1 MRYIQRFDSAST
13 EQAAID
19 AGQLGKPYIAFIE
32 DGQYIDWNTKTPAT
46 SGLPSNTFL
55 FNYNAKEYVASANTL
70 PRTSGQTLP
79 EDIRIRAYQLT
90 VYEDSFKVNSDAKS
104 LVLYNSYLNNPLN
117 RNSADTTFTFIY
129 KTKDFMGD
137 TSGRNLV
144 CDRYVDAAQHGVN
157 EDGIYDAYNWMVRKN
172 QFHVQTDIL
181 RFEPINNPQIIAI
194 RVNADG
200 SGERMEL
207 DAQGNVVQS
216 ASTPYV
222 EWGKQAAGFYW
233 FGANF
238 SGEWFNSTFYWMY
251 CSTEALTDQE
261 IRQVI
266 DYNENL

>member
-70 PRTSGQTLP
+70 PRTSGQTFPDTL
-79 EDIRIRAYQLT
+79 RIQASKLT
-90 VYEDSFKVNSDAKS
+90 IYEDSFEVNSDAQR
-104 LVLYNSYLNNPLN
+104 LVSYNSYLNNPLN

-129 KTKDFMGD
+129 KTKDFINAGD
-137 TSGRNLV
+137 RNLV
-144 CDRYVDAAQHGVN
+144 CVRRVADTRGN
-157 EDGIYDAYNWMVRKN
+157 EDGVYDAYNWMIRSGA
-172 QFHVQTDIL
+172 FHVKEKIL
-181 RFEPINNPQIIAI
+181 SFTPLDNPQIIAI

-222 EWGKQAAGFYW
+222 EWGKQASSFYW
-233 FGANF
+233 FGSSF
-238 SGEWFNSTFYWMY
+238 GGEWFNSTFYWMY

>member
-79 EDIRIRAYQLT
+79 EDIRIRANQLT

-104 LVLYNSYLNNPLN
+104 LVQYNSYLNNPLN

-129 KTKDFMGD
+129 KTKDFINARD
-137 TSGRNLV
+137 RNLV
-144 CDRYVDAAQHGVN
+144 CVRYVDASRFGVN
-157 EDGIYDAYNWMVRKN
+157 EDEVYDAYNWMVRSDA
-172 QFHVQTDIL
+172 FHVQDKIL
-181 RFEPINNPQIIAI
+181 SFTPLNNPQIIAI

-200 SGERMEL
+200 SGERVEL

-233 FGANF
+233 FGSRFA
-238 SGEWFNSTFYWMY
+238 SEWFNSTFYWMY